1 MISID
6 WGTKIISVPK
16 SYTTLI
22 QASPTEIRE
31 LPLNQFR
38 LDLKALED
46 DAEGIPH
53 LVTHRHNTET
63 ILGGITYA
71 RTIEIINGYTVTF
84 ENGAYAVNLTGAN
97 SNVGDVVNVNQ
108 VSVRSA
114 NAAGLISSAAIE
126 FASFNGAVTID
137 ALNGV
142 SGTVFP
148 KGTQQAPV
156 NNVADAKLIADVRGL
171 KRFNIVG
178 NFTFTTGDNV
188 EDFEVYGINPNKT
201 TLIFESGALTEGVDI
216 FNATVQGEFDNL
228 ATFEDCRLLD
238 VQMVEGYAFQ
248 CLLAGTFVV
257 SGVGQ
262 TAFIDCW
269 DGIVQNGT
277 YPVIDCGGSGRDIS
291 IKNWHGDV
299 KIINK
304 TGADDMEIN
313 MNSGGTVLVDSTVT
327 NGLVR
332 CTGSMKVIDN
342 STGTANVNISEVAF
356 PELSQYAAFENA
368 SVWLDPTTSNTGSKF
383 PTGTQQRPVNNDS
396 DAQII
401 ASNNSLFNI
410 TARSAVTITG
420 THSNIKFFGRSP
432 RTTQITI
439 DAAATLF
446 GCEFESC
453 LLSGELG
460 TNGSAYF
467 TQVAMKNLNG
477 IFGHA
482 ERCVF
487 REGTIGILPNGLLM
501 ANKCAG
507 VSAPNPGTDIPI
519 IDCNGTGR
527 IAMRQFS
534 GEATII
540 NKTGG
545 NDCSLSLLGATVTLD
560 STVTSGNWRVTGTGI
575 LIDNSTGTAVVD
587 TSGLVAPEYLQDSVY
602 VDTEAVLNGSGTPG
616 DPFNNIADAID
627 YAENIGLKKIYTY
640 SEIVLDRN
648 LKNFTIL
655 GVGNPVV
662 DLNGYNV
669 KGTEI
674 YNCKLRG
681 DYIESLSAQNCI
693 LDNAF
698 HLNGIFVMCGLN
710 GDLICNDGDVEVIDC
725 YSVIPGS
732 GRPTISLSGAGATT
746 MSVRSYSGGLTIK
759 DINNAGDVVT
769 VEMSQGKLTADS
781 TCTQGELSVRGVTQF
796 TDNSNGTVVDTTG
809 LLSTELFQSTYGYA
823 RKASDN
829 AEQANLKL

>member
-6 WGTKIISVPK
+6 WGTKVISIPK
-16 SYTTLI
+16 AYTTLI
-22 QASPTEIRE
+22 QSTPTEIRE

-46 DAEGIPH
+46 DAEGMPH
-53 LVTHRHNTET
+53 LVTHRHNTEV

-126 FASFNGAVTID
+126 FASFNGAVTLD
-137 ALNGV
+137 AVNGV
-142 SGTVFP
+142 TGTVFP
-148 KGTQQAPV
+148 KGTPQAPV
-156 NNVADAKLIADVRGL
+156 NNMADAKLIADVRGL
-171 KRFNIVG
+171 NRINVVG

-201 TLIFESGALTEGVDI
+201 TLTFESGALTEGVDI

-228 ATFEDCRLLD
+228 ATFEDCRLLNI
-238 VQMVEGYAFQ
+238 QMVEGYAFQ

-269 DGIVQNGT
+269 DGIVTNGT

-304 TGADDMEIN
+304 TGTDDMEIN
-313 MNSGGTVLVDSTVT
+313 MNSGGTVLIDSTVT

-342 STGTANVNISEVAF
+342 STGSAVIDIAEVAF
-356 PELSQYAAFENA
+356 PELSQYAAFENG
-368 SVWLDPTTSNTGSKF
+368 SVWLDPTTSNTGTKF
-383 PTGTQQRPVNNDS
+383 PTGTQQKPVNNDS
-396 DAQII
+396 DAQVI
-401 ASNNSLFNI
+401 ADNNSLFNI
-410 TARSAVTITG
+410 TARSAVTIIG
-420 THSNIKFFGRSP
+420 THSNVKFFGRSP

-460 TNGSAYF
+460 GNGSAYF

-487 REGTIGILPNGLLM
+487 REGTIGILANGLLM

-534 GEATII
+534 GEAKII

-545 NDCSLSLLGATVTLD
+545 NDCSLSLLGATVTID
-560 STVTSGNWRVTGTGI
+560 STVTSGNWVVTGTGV
-575 LIDNSTGTAVVD
+575 LIDNSTGTATVD
-587 TSGLVAPEYLQDSVY
+587 TSDLMTDGALLA
-602 VDTEAVLNGSGTPG
+602 EA
-616 DPFNNIADAID
+616 
-627 YAENIGLKKIYTY
+627 YA
-640 SEIVLDRN
+640 
-648 LKNFTIL
+648 
-655 GVGNPVV
+655 
-662 DLNGYNV
+662 
-669 KGTEI
+669 
-674 YNCKLRG
+674 
-681 DYIESLSAQNCI
+681 
-693 LDNAF
+693 
-698 HLNGIFVMCGLN
+698 
-710 GDLICNDGDVEVIDC
+710 
-725 YSVIPGS
+725 
-732 GRPTISLSGAGATT
+732 
-746 MSVRSYSGGLTIK
+746 
-759 DINNAGDVVT
+759 
-769 VEMSQGKLTADS
+769 
-781 TCTQGELSVRGVTQF
+781 
-796 TDNSNGTVVDTTG
+796 
-809 LLSTELFQSTYGYA
+809 YA
-823 RKASDN
+823 RKSSDN